1 MQLNFIHIFQSQD
14 LKTIKQ
20 GKQVMKR
27 LNKVILTIALALSAG
42 VVMASGNLSVSV
54 SEGEGAEAHVR
65 VSNVVESQFEMEIR
79 NENNNIVYYKQI
91 QHPAKL
97 VLNTYD
103 FSKLS
108 NGEYTLS
115 VKLDNE
121 HNMTTLAVKDG
132 DVKVVNQVKQ
142 VDPYFGLFNDQ
153 LNISYLNH
161 GAGDVKLYLYD
172 EKNNNLVHEDEL
184 GSEFTVHHAID
195 LSKLTDGSYEAVLVS
210 NNGIY
215 EYEITLN

>member
-1 MQLNFIHIFQSQD
+1 
-14 LKTIKQ
+14 
-20 GKQVMKR
+20 MKR
-27 LNKVILTIALALSAG
+27 LNKVLLTLALALSAG
-42 VVMASGNLSVSV
+42 AVMATGNLSVSI

-65 VSNVVESQFEMEIR
+65 VTNAVESQFEMEIR
-79 NENNNIVYYKQI
+79 NRNNDIIYYKQI
-91 QHPAKL
+91 QQPLKL

-108 NGEYTLS
+108 DGEYTFL

-121 HNMTTLAVKDG
+121 QNMTTLAVKDG
-132 DVKVVNQVKQ
+132 DVKVVDQVKQ
-142 VDPYFGLFNDQ
+142 VDPYFGLFNDR

-172 EKNNNLVHEDEL
+172 EKNNSLVHEDVL
-184 GSEFTVHHAID
+184 GSEFALHHAID
-195 LSKLTDGSYEAVLVS
+195 LSKLNNGSYEAVLVS
-210 NNGIY
+210 NNGTY

>member
-1 MQLNFIHIFQSQD
+1 M
-14 LKTIKQ
+14 KQ
-20 GKQVMKR
+20 
-27 LNKVILTIALALSAG
+27 LNKVLLTIALALSAG
-42 VVMASGNLSVSV
+42 AVMATGNLSVNI

-65 VSNVVESQFEMEIR
+65 VSNAVESQFEMEIR
-79 NENNNIVYYKQI
+79 NENNDIIYYKQI
-91 QHPAKL
+91 QQPLKL
-97 VLNTYD
+97 VLNTFD

-108 NGEYTLS
+108 NGEYTFL

-121 HNMTTLAVKDG
+121 QNVTTLAVKNG
-132 DVKVVNQVKQ
+132 DVKVVDQVKQ

-172 EKNNNLVHEDEL
+172 EKTKNLVHEDIL
-184 GSEFTVHHAID
+184 GSEFAVHHAVN
-195 LSKLTDGSYEAVLVS
+195 LSKLNNGSYEAVLVS